1 VAERAPRALP
11 TPATEQTPAR
21 RQRVLRVAGLAALAI
36 PFLFLLFASVA
47 PLVDQAVGSLF
58 NWSDIHP
65 VSFAGLHYYG
75 DLLADPIATAAIV
88 HTAIY
93 VGITVPVEVV
103 LGVGGAWLVY
113 RARRGRAAL
122 TALFVLPLVIP
133 WSSTATLFSGVL
145 NATSGLDG
153 LVDRVI
159 GDTIPLAWDL
169 NPRLAFGV
177 IVFVGIWKG
186 APWCFLLMLAAF
198 STAPV
203 QLFEAGRVDGARG
216 LSYWR
221 YVVIPTVWPMLVFVT
236 IFRLFTE
243 AQMVASVNL
252 LTQGGPFD
260 ATQLIGS
267 YATNLAFGS
276 FLFAESEAL
285 ATATGA
291 VLLVAALIAL
301 ALLYR
306 PKLPLVAPIGRAVR
320 SAGRVVH
327 RPGRQ
332 PETGVASPDPM
343 VPHIRPRPR
352 RPMRAATLVGWF
364 GASKRRA
371 RRLAAVALIV
381 AGAIELVPLT
391 SGLRQGALGP
401 VFGLAWPE
409 VETGLVNSAIMTVGT
424 VVGTLVLAVPAAY
437 VLAQCRFRG
446 RSALFALVLVAI
458 AIPGALTLFPQA
470 RGLVM
475 MGLANTRLGV
485 MLIYVSLDLPLA
497 IFFLRAAFAAVPR
510 PLVEAMRV
518 DGASTARIAA
528 RLYLPMSASTLV
540 VVTVLTV
547 LQVWNDAVIML
558 VMTNGPSLYT
568 LPVLVA
574 AGLGGTAALGA
585 SWLSIAPPLL
595 IFLAS
600 QRHFHRGIA
609 PGPLL

>member
-1 VAERAPRALP
+1 M
-11 TPATEQTPAR
+11 
-21 RQRVLRVAGLAALAI
+21 
-36 PFLFLLFASVA
+36 
-47 PLVDQAVGSLF
+47 
-58 NWSDIHP
+58 
-65 VSFAGLHYYG
+65 
-75 DLLADPIATAAIV
+75 
-88 HTAIY
+88 
-93 VGITVPVEVV
+93 
-103 LGVGGAWLVY
+103 
-113 RARRGRAAL
+113 
-122 TALFVLPLVIP
+122 
-133 WSSTATLFSGVL
+133 
-145 NATSGLDG
+145 
-153 LVDRVI
+153 
-159 GDTIPLAWDL
+159 
-169 NPRLAFGV
+169 

-216 LSYWR
+216 VSYWR

-291 VLLVAALIAL
+291 VLLVVALIAL

-320 SAGRVVH
+320 SAGRVVY
-327 RPGRQ
+327 RPGHQ
-332 PETGVASPDPM
+332 PDVGVPAPEAM
-343 VPHIRPRPR
+343 VPHRPPRPR
-352 RPMRAATLVGWF
+352 RPMGAATFVGWF

-391 SGLRQGALGP
+391 SGLRHGALGP

-458 AIPGALTLFPQA
+458 AVPGALTLFPQA

-485 MLIYVSLDLPLA
+485 MLIYISLDLPLA

-600 QRHFHRGIA
+600 QRHFQRGIA